1 MTIRNG
7 FVVSVLAITALALLV
22 WGQSVRGGEA
32 APAGAG
38 PDSRPSRSGRGFGPG
53 RGGRFLDDVKAQIRA
68 SDEEWK
74 VIGPK
79 LRNLIFLKMIVE
91 GGVGGEGPG
100 PFGGPPGGGPGGP
113 PGRAFGGPGDPM
125 PGGGPGGPMPG
136 GGPGGPMPG
145 GGPGGPMPGGGP
157 GGPMPGGG
165 PGGPMPGG
173 GPGGPMPGGGPGG
186 PGFGGPVSGDFI
198 LLVQARAD
206 LRTALDDPKTS
217 PEALQEKVA
226 VVRQARRKARAAL
239 ADAGK
244 NLLELLTADQEAVL
258 VALGHLD

>member
-91 GGVGGEGPG
+91 GGAGGEGPG
-100 PFGGPPGGGPGGP
+100 RFGGPPGGGPGGGPGGP

-125 PGGGPGGPMPG
+125 PFGGPGGPGGPMPG

-145 GGPGGPMPGGGP
+145 GSPGGPMPGGDGFRGQGQDSPRSP
-157 GGPMPGGG
+157 GDM
-165 PGGPMPGG
+165 
-173 GPGGPMPGGGPGG
+173 
-186 PGFGGPVSGDFI
+186 SGKLSRSAI
-198 LLVQARAD
+198 
-206 LRTALDDPKTS
+206 
-217 PEALQEKVA
+217 
-226 VVRQARRKARAAL
+226 RR
-239 ADAGK
+239 
-244 NLLELLTADQEAVL
+244 NI
-258 VALGHLD
+258 

>member
-7 FVVSVLAITALALLV
+7 FAASVVILMALSLLV
-22 WGQSVRGGEA
+22 GGQSARGGEA
-32 APAGAG
+32 TPAGAG
-38 PDSRPSRSGRGFGPG
+38 PDSRPPGPGRGFGPG

-79 LRNLIFLKMIVE
+79 LRNLVFLKQIVE
-91 GGVGGEGPG
+91 GGAGGEGPG
-100 PFGGPPGGGPGGP
+100 PFGGGPGGGPGGP
-113 PGRAFGGPGDPM
+113 PGRAFGGPGDVGGGM
-125 PGGGPGGPMPG
+125 PGPDPRGGGVGGPRGDMPGPDGPMPG
-136 GGPGGPMPG
+136 GGPGGPG
-145 GGPGGPMPGGGP
+145 VGGPRGDRP
-157 GGPMPGGG
+157 
-165 PGGPMPGG
+165 

-186 PGFGGPVSGDFI
+186 PGFGGTVSGDFVR
-198 LLVQARAD
+198 LVQARAD
-206 LRTALDDPKTS
+206 LRTALDDPKVS
-217 PEALQEKVA
+217 PDAVREKVA
-226 VVRQARRKARAAL
+226 VVREARRKARAAL